1 MDFQT
6 VLILCVI
13 GLSAG
18 ILSGFVGVGGGI
30 IIVPALIYLLGM
42 TQHQA
47 QGTSLFLM
55 LPPIGVLAVYNYY
68 QSGSINFWYGA
79 IIAILFVIG
88 GYFGSKWALKLDA
101 NIVRFIFGIIMLYV
115 ALKLILSSYKS
126 VFNGS

>member
-6 VLILCVI
+6 VLILCLI

-18 ILSGFVGVGGGI
+18 ILSGFVGIGGGI

-42 TQHQA
+42 SQHQA

-55 LPPIGVLAVYNYY
+55 LPPIGILAVYNYY
-68 QSGSINFWYGA
+68 QSGNINFWHGG
-79 IIAILFVIG
+79 IIALLFVVG
-88 GYFGSKWALKLDA
+88 GYLGSKWSLKLDA
-101 NIVRFIFGIIMLYV
+101 NLVRFIFGILMLYV
-115 ALKLILSSYKS
+115 AIKLILSSYKD